1 MTTISS
7 GLPVAEHGI
16 YEWHVLE
23 PTLNRLITPLLF
35 SFAGDGGRET
45 LAGLLDP
52 EDVYPSES
60 LHARLA
66 AAGVRSSVA
75 QPAASPTDRRTAWC
89 SGV

>member
-1 MTTISS
+1 MAALVNRS
-7 GLPVAEHGI
+7 GRPDWSIDQDWAGYSPAEHGI

-52 EDVYPSES
+52 EDVYPNES

-66 AAGVRSSVA
+66 
-75 QPAASPTDRRTAWC
+75 
-89 SGV
+89 